1 MSNLFVK
8 YTGILAIICGVS
20 VGLVAAANEGT
31 KDTIAKKHEADTRA
45 AYKVVLPELGDLK
58 KLPAPGGLITDVQQ
72 SSKDGK
78 PNGYIYTVTPSGYG
92 GKVTLMVGISKNG
105 DKITG
110 IKVMNHSETPGLG
123 AKSTEPEWQ
132 AQFKGKALKDALAV
146 TKQDPAKPNEIK
158 AITAATITSRAVV
171 TGVNAAREDYMK
183 NHANGKD

>member
-20 VGLVAAANEGT
+20 VGLVAAAHEGT
-31 KDTIAKKHEADTRA
+31 KKHEADTRA
-45 AYKVVLPELGDLK
+45 AYKVVLPDLGNLK

-72 SSKDGK
+72 SSKNGK

-92 GKVTLMVGISKNG
+92 GKVTLMVGISKDG

-123 AKSTEPEWQ
+123 AKSTEPAWQ
-132 AQFKGKALKDALAV
+132 AQFKGKPLKDALAV
-146 TKQDPAKPNEIK
+146 TKQEPGKPNEIK

>member
-8 YTGILAIICGVS
+8 YTGILAVICGVS

-58 KLPAPGGLITDVQQ
+58 KLLITDVQQ
-72 SSKDGK
+72 SSKNGK

-92 GKVTLMVGISKNG
+92 GKVTLMVGISKDG

-123 AKSTEPEWQ
+123 AKSTEPAWQ
-132 AQFKGKALKDALAV
+132 AQFKGKPLKDALVV
-146 TKQDPAKPNEIK
+146 TKQEAGKPNEIK

>member
-31 KDTIAKKHEADTRA
+31 KDTIAKKH
-45 AYKVVLPELGDLK
+45 
-58 KLPAPGGLITDVQQ
+58 VQQ

-146 TKQDPAKPNEIK
+146 TKQEPAKPNEIK
-158 AITAATITSRAVV
+158 AIKAATITSRAVV